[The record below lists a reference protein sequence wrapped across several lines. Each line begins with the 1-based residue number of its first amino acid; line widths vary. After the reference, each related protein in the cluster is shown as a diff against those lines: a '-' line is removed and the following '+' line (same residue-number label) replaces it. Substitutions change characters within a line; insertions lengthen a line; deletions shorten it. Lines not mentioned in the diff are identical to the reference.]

1 MNMKKRQVLSIAAA
15 IIGLLVLSCSSTKEG
30 DPGLE
35 GEGTE
40 FSAHSMLMTA
50 GEDWGKAVEI
60 ADFNPGIVFEG
71 VESIEAEVV
80 YGETTVSWIF
90 SGFEAHQA
98 LTSRFLL
105 NLDLFQS
112 DAFFSVSYLP
122 GRYSADAGIWPREEM
137 KETIGH
143 KWIDSIGRFA
153 GSTFPDATEGWEEI
167 LYEGHADENGD
178 FSVLMLFNHYT
189 ESPPVV
195 YWNFTNP
202 EVTATISVDD

>member
-1 MNMKKRQVLSIAAA
+1 MTMNPRRSLSVA
-15 IIGLLVLSCSSTKEG
+15 IIGLLLLSCGSTKG
-30 DPGLE
+30 GNRSFE
-35 GEGTE
+35 GEGAR
-40 FSAHSMLMTA
+40 FSADSILMTA
-50 GEDWGKAVEI
+50 GEDWGKAVRV

-90 SGFEAHQA
+90 SGFEAQQA
-98 LTSRFLL
+98 LQSRFLL
-105 NLDLFQS
+105 NIDLFQS
-112 DAFFSVSYLP
+112 DAFFSISYLP
-122 GRYSADAGIWPREEM
+122 GRHSADAGIWPREAM
-137 KETIGH
+137 KETMGH

-153 GSTFPDATEGWEEI
+153 GSPFPDATEGWEEVV
-167 LYEGHADENGD
+167 YEGHADENGD

-202 EVTATISVDD
+202 VVTAISSGDS